1 MALAPRLALLLPL
14 AVVVELVAML
24 LVVMA
29 VLAVAVPVDML
40 QRVARV
46 FLGKEVLVAQA

>member
-29 VLAVAVPVDML
+29 VLEVVVMVGML
-40 QRVARV
+40 QRVELV